1 MHQYGDITA
10 MFHGK
15 AEDLRKLAPLVWDK
29 PDLKE
34 LKELLQI
41 NPELAPEAEITIH
54 VSLFNNPLWY
64 ELPCIDFLAN
74 HSPGVE
80 IAVVARISNSIT
92 DMAGRCSQFY
102 PLDREFD
109 EYDEDEEDDEDE
121 YDEDYDAMNYVDYIE
136 DSMEVKATLTGFAGD
151 EYEINLADETIRP
164 AGWNF
169 YQEDPDVLEF
179 LGDTDF
185 EEILKPFQAVL
196 VKCNPET
203 GDVTCVEGDAAKFG
217 SEHSGA
223 FAEILPEVSIRTEE
237 KDGKRFYL
245 DAEGNEY
252 FFLGDLSLEEIRF
265 GRTRAGWFDAYP
277 DRPAWLREWESSC

>member
-1 MHQYGDITA
+1 

-15 AEDLRKLAPLVWDK
+15 AEDLRKLT
-29 PDLKE
+29 
-34 LKELLQI
+34 
-41 NPELAPEAEITIH
+41 PEAEITIH
-54 VSLFNNPLWY
+54 VSLFNDPLWY
-64 ELPCIDFLAN
+64 ELPCIDFLTN

-80 IAVVARISNSIT
+80 IAVEARISDSIT
-92 DMAGRCSQFY
+92 DMAGRFSQFY

-121 YDEDYDAMNYVDYIE
+121 YDEDYDAVNYVDSIA
-136 DSMEVKATLTGFAGD
+136 DSMEVEATLTGFAGD

-169 YQEDPDVLEF
+169 YQEDPDILEL

-185 EEILKPFQAVL
+185 EKILKPYQEAL

-203 GDVTCVEGDAAKFG
+203 GDVTRVEGDAGKFG
-217 SEHSGA
+217 PEHSGA

-265 GRTRAGWFDAYP
+265 GRVQAGWFDAYP

>member
-1 MHQYGDITA
+1 MHQYGDIIA
-10 MFHGK
+10 MFYGK

-34 LKELLQI
+34 LKELMQI

-54 VSLFNNPLWY
+54 VSLFNDPLWY

-80 IAVVARISNSIT
+80 IAVVARISDSIT

-109 EYDEDEEDDEDE
+109 EYDED
-121 YDEDYDAMNYVDYIE
+121 YDAVNYVDSIA
-136 DSMEVKATLTGFAGD
+136 DSMEVEATLTGFAGD

-169 YQEDPDVLEF
+169 YQEDPDILEL

-185 EEILKPFQAVL
+185 EKILKPYQEAL

-265 GRTRAGWFDAYP
+265 GRVQAGWFDAYP